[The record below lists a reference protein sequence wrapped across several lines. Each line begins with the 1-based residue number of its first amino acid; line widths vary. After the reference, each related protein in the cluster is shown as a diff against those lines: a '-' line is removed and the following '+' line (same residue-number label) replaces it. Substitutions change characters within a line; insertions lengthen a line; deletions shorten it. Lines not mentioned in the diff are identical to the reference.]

1 MHDQKFWK
9 KRRNEV
15 ASEIRSIKSFV
26 MYENLSHVLFEKEK
40 NDINKVSGVGK
51 VQLYN
56 YILH

>member
-1 MHDQKFWK
+1 MTKSFEK
-9 KRRNEV
+9 KLRNEV